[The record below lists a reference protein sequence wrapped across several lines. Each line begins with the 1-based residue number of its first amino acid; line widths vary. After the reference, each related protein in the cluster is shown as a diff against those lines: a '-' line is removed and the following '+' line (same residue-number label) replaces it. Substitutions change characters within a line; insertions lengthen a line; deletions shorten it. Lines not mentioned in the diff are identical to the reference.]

1 MVLSLYTNICQ
12 QFILSIGL
20 VITVSFLNICK
31 VLEWGGVPLTERSFE
46 EVCAVLERGG
56 DSVELL
62 VEPAPQLDDQP
73 TQPSQSSLHH
83 HALYGTYVTS
93 YKISCPFR

>member
-1 MVLSLYTNICQ
+1 MRTSSIRDWIEYAT
-12 QFILSIGL
+12 ILS
-20 VITVSFLNICK
+20 VK

-73 TQPSQSSLHH
+73 AQPSQGSHH
-83 HALYGTYVTS
+83 HHGLYGTRHYHPYLPSKTMINHFS
-93 YKISCPFR
+93 LSN

>member
-1 MVLSLYTNICQ
+1 M
-12 QFILSIGL
+12 
-20 VITVSFLNICK
+20 K

-62 VEPAPQLDDQP
+62 VEPAPQIDD
-73 TQPSQSSLHH
+73 TPSQPILTPMHH
-83 HALYGTYVTS
+83 HGLYGTSINNNYVNYVYMKT
-93 YKISCPFR
+93 FTL

>member
-1 MVLSLYTNICQ
+1 M
-12 QFILSIGL
+12 
-20 VITVSFLNICK
+20 K

-62 VEPAPQLDDQP
+62 VEPAPQMDEP
-73 TQPSQSSLHH
+73 PSQSNQPSLHH
-83 HALYGTYVTS
+83 HALYGT
-93 YKISCPFR
+93 